1 MKTKKANSIVAI
13 LICLT
18 ILFTVSCDMFTNSL
32 LKGAARDMSE
42 TMKNA
47 STSELIASGTNP
59 DVIGDPA
66 AAQAAM
72 DALADKDLSE
82 ITPEEASNVCSL
94 ASSAILPVSNLMEA
108 LDKIVD
114 SEKNDDNESSDNSD
128 GSQTEEESNDA
139 TQIIAEI
146 LDSIPPV
153 NTAALEQVLGN
164 ETLVK
169 EAEIGDVAM
178 ATVSL
183 MASSLSKKDLEAE
196 EQQAILEQISK
207 NLSNISSEEIKDG
220 VTDETI
226 DKVLAGTAFED
237 DSAMKTAVKA
247 ALTLKD
253 RDDISSLSIGG
264 FNLGELI
271 GVKDEENENSS
282 N

>member
-1 MKTKKANSIVAI
+1 MKTKRTNSIVAI

-32 LKGAARDMSE
+32 LKDAARPMSE

-72 DALADKDLSE
+72 DALADKDLSNINE
-82 ITPEEASNVCSL
+82 KEASNVCSL

-108 LDKIVD
+108 LDKILD
-114 SEKNDDNESSDNSD
+114 SEKNDDNESSDNPD
-128 GSQTEEESNDA
+128 GSQTEKESNDA

-146 LDSIPPV
+146 LDSIPDV

-164 ETLVK
+164 ENLVK
-169 EAEIGDVAM
+169 KAEIGDVAM

-196 EQQAILEQISK
+196 EQQDTLDKISE
-207 NLSNISSEEIKDG
+207 NLGKISSEEVKDG
-220 VTDETI
+220 ITDDTI
-226 DKVLAGTAFED
+226 DDVLKGTVFED

>member
-32 LKGAARDMSE
+32 LKGAARDMSDI
-42 TMKNA
+42 MKNA

-114 SEKNDDNESSDNSD
+114 SEKNDDNESSDNPD

-146 LDSIPPV
+146 LDSIPDV
-153 NTAALEQVLGN
+153 NTTALEQVLGN

>member
-1 MKTKKANSIVAI
+1 MKTKRTNSIVAI

-47 STSELIASGTNP
+47 SESELLAAGANP

-72 DALADKDLSE
+72 DALADKDLSN
-82 ITPEEASNVCSL
+82 ISAEEASNVCSL

-108 LDKIVD
+108 IDKILD
-114 SEKNDDNESSDNSD
+114 SEKNDDNESSDNPD
-128 GSQTEEESNDA
+128 GSQTEKESNDA

-146 LDSIPPV
+146 LDSIPDV

-164 ETLVK
+164 ENLVK
-169 EAEIGDVAM
+169 KAEIGDVAM

-196 EQQAILEQISK
+196 EQQDTLDKISE
-207 NLSNISSEEIKDG
+207 NLGKISSEEVKDG
-220 VTDETI
+220 KTDDTI
-226 DKVLAGTAFED
+226 DDVLKGTVFED

>member
-1 MKTKKANSIVAI
+1 MKTKRTNSIVAI

-47 STSELIASGTNP
+47 SESELLAAGANP

-72 DALADKDLSE
+72 DALADKDLSN
-82 ITPEEASNVCSL
+82 ISAEEASNVCSL

-108 LDKIVD
+108 LDKILD
-114 SEKNDDNESSDNSD
+114 SEKNDDNESSDNPD
-128 GSQTEEESNDA
+128 GSQTEKESNDA

-153 NTAALEQVLGN
+153 NTTALEKVLGN

-183 MASSLSKKDLEAE
+183 IASSLSKKNLEAE
-196 EQQAILEQISK
+196 EQQDTLEKISE
-207 NLSNISSEEIKDG
+207 NLGKISSEDVKDG
-220 VTDETI
+220 ITDDTI
-226 DKVLAGTAFED
+226 DDVLEGTAFED

>member
-47 STSELIASGTNP
+47 STSELIASGANP

-108 LDKIVD
+108 LDKIID
-114 SEKNDDNESSDNSD
+114 SEKDDDNESSDNSD
-128 GSQTEEESNDA
+128 GSQTEKESNDA

-146 LDSIPPV
+146 LDSIPDV
-153 NTAALEQVLGN
+153 NTTALEQVLGN

-271 GVKDEENENSS
+271 GVKDEENEDSS

>member
-1 MKTKKANSIVAI
+1 MKTKRTNSIVAI

-32 LKGAARDMSE
+32 LKDAARPMSE

-47 STSELIASGTNP
+47 SESELLAAGANP

-72 DALADKDLSE
+72 DALADKDLSN
-82 ITPEEASNVCSL
+82 ISAEEASNVCSL

-108 LDKIVD
+108 LDKILD

-146 LDSIPPV
+146 LDSIPDV

-164 ETLVK
+164 ENLVK

-183 MASSLSKKDLEAE
+183 IASSLSKKDLEAE
-196 EQQAILEQISK
+196 EQQDTLEKISEK
-207 NLSNISSEEIKDG
+207 LGNISSEAVKDG
-220 VTDETI
+220 ITDDTI
-226 DKVLAGTAFED
+226 DYVLAETAFED

>member
-1 MKTKKANSIVAI
+1 MKTKRTNSIVAI

-108 LDKIVD
+108 LDKILD
-114 SEKNDDNESSDNSD
+114 SEKNDDNESSDNPD
-128 GSQTEEESNDA
+128 GSQTEKESNDA

-146 LDSIPPV
+146 LDSIPDV

-164 ETLVK
+164 ENLVK

-196 EQQAILEQISK
+196 EQQYTLEKISE
-207 NLSNISSEEIKDG
+207 NLGKFSSEDVKDG
-220 VTDETI
+220 ITDDTI
-226 DKVLAGTAFED
+226 DDVLKGTAFED

>member
-47 STSELIASGTNP
+47 SESELLAAGANP

-108 LDKIVD
+108 LDKILD
-114 SEKNDDNESSDNSD
+114 SEKNDDNENSDNPD
-128 GSQTEEESNDA
+128 GSQTEKESNDA

-146 LDSIPPV
+146 LNSIPDV
-153 NTAALEQVLGN
+153 NTTALEQVLGN
-164 ETLVK
+164 ENLVK

-196 EQQAILEQISK
+196 EQQDTLDKISE
-207 NLSNISSEEIKDG
+207 NLGKISSEEVKDG
-220 VTDETI
+220 ITDTAI
-226 DKVLAGTAFED
+226 DKVLEGTAFED

>member
-1 MKTKKANSIVAI
+1 MKTKRTNSIVAI

-47 STSELIASGTNP
+47 SESELLAAGANP

-72 DALADKDLSE
+72 DALADKDLSN
-82 ITPEEASNVCSL
+82 ISAEEASNVCSL

-108 LDKIVD
+108 LDKILD
-114 SEKNDDNESSDNSD
+114 SEKNDDNESSDNPD
-128 GSQTEEESNDA
+128 GSQTEKESNDA

-146 LDSIPPV
+146 LDSIPDV

-164 ETLVK
+164 ENLVK
-169 EAEIGDVAM
+169 KAEIGDVAM

-196 EQQAILEQISK
+196 EQQDTLDKISE
-207 NLSNISSEEIKDG
+207 NLGKISSEEVKDG
-220 VTDETI
+220 ITDDTI
-226 DKVLAGTAFED
+226 DDVLKGTVFED

>member
-1 MKTKKANSIVAI
+1 MKTKRTNSIVAI

-18 ILFTVSCDMFTNSL
+18 KD
-32 LKGAARDMSE
+32 AARPMSE

-47 STSELIASGTNP
+47 STSELLAAGANP

-108 LDKIVD
+108 LDKILD
-114 SEKNDDNESSDNSD
+114 SEKNDDNESSDNPD
-128 GSQTEEESNDA
+128 GSQTEKESNDA

-146 LDSIPPV
+146 LDSIPDV

-164 ETLVK
+164 ENLVK

-196 EQQAILEQISK
+196 EQQYTLEKISE
-207 NLSNISSEEIKDG
+207 NLGKFSSEDVKDG
-220 VTDETI
+220 ITDDTI
-226 DKVLAGTAFED
+226 DDVLKGTAFED

-271 GVKDEENENSS
+271 GVKDEKNENSS

>member
-1 MKTKKANSIVAI
+1 MKTKRTNSIVAI

-47 STSELIASGTNP
+47 SESELLAAGANP

-72 DALADKDLSE
+72 DALADKDLSN
-82 ITPEEASNVCSL
+82 ISAEEASNVCSL

-108 LDKIVD
+108 LDKILD

-146 LDSIPPV
+146 LDSIPDV

-164 ETLVK
+164 ENLVK

-183 MASSLSKKDLEAE
+183 IASSLSKKDLEAE
-196 EQQAILEQISK
+196 EQQNTLEIISE
-207 NLSNISSEEIKDG
+207 NLGKFSSEDVKDG
-220 VTDETI
+220 ITDTAI
-226 DKVLAGTAFED
+226 DKVLEGTAFED